1 VRSALGRNVA
11 ANLLTSGSQIV
22 VALVAVP
29 LIIHHVGIAG
39 YGLWTVAQTLIV
51 YVTTAEAGVGP
62 AVQRFAAVHW
72 GGSDVAAVRRLL
84 WTSLAFYAL
93 LGAIAAVICLTL
105 AGPIADAF
113 GTPEGRR
120 DDAIA
125 MLRLTGATI
134 ALALAATALGN
145 VLQALERFVA
155 FAASACVGAVVFL
168 GLVAALLGSGEGLRG
183 VALAALAQQAAMLL
197 VRVVAARD
205 LLLAALPRLVG
216 RREAGELAGFSLRLQ
231 MNVLNVLINSQTD
244 KVVVGVTSSP
254 ATLGQLGVGSQVAEA
269 GRLVAGAAL
278 TPLVSRMAQVH
289 GAAAER
295 LDDLFRALNRT
306 WLLAVA
312 GATAIGAVTLY
323 PLLAGWL
330 GEGHGDAAGFGAI
343 LVVAYGI
350 HLLSGT
356 GTAYLRAVGRPGL
369 EARYGVVLIV
379 VNLVATVALGLTV
392 GAWGVVAA
400 TAVAYAG
407 GTAWFFS
414 RLVPQ
419 LPAGSM
425 PTAGAVA
432 GSLAAA
438 VALGAAALGIGL
450 LSVEALPAGL
460 SLLPTGLAAGAAFA
474 AYLWLLR
481 ARGHGPDQL
490 VAPPV
495 GPAR

>member
-1 VRSALGRNVA
+1 
-11 ANLLTSGSQIV
+11 
-22 VALVAVP
+22 
-29 LIIHHVGIAG
+29 
-39 YGLWTVAQTLIV
+39 
-51 YVTTAEAGVGP
+51 
-62 AVQRFAAVHW
+62 
-72 GGSDVAAVRRLL
+72 
-84 WTSLAFYAL
+84 
-93 LGAIAAVICLTL
+93 
-105 AGPIADAF
+105 
-113 GTPEGRR
+113 
-120 DDAIA
+120 
-125 MLRLTGATI
+125 
-134 ALALAATALGN
+134 
-145 VLQALERFVA
+145 
-155 FAASACVGAVVFL
+155 
-168 GLVAALLGSGEGLRG
+168 
-183 VALAALAQQAAMLL
+183 
-197 VRVVAARD
+197 
-205 LLLAALPRLVG
+205 
-216 RREAGELAGFSLRLQ
+216 
-231 MNVLNVLINSQTD
+231 
-244 KVVVGVTSSP
+244 
-254 ATLGQLGVGSQVAEA
+254 
-269 GRLVAGAAL
+269 
-278 TPLVSRMAQVH
+278 MAQVH